1 LSNFWFQTFCSLD
14 YDTRLLFYN
23 ELKTISS
30 LFLLLAHGKKTIEDL
45 FNNIITY
52 MYYDYDNNNL
62 RQEFGKLTN
71 TDPFID
77 QFKSTLSNS
86 KVQYE
91 KDGDIEY
98 KEGDWFFSTINYDS
112 FINGN
117 YLEQFYIKQ
126 MRLTNINN
134 KNFKFINAPK
144 IIVLSSDQ
152 KSMNLCFIVLL
163 MTYSVYSMII

>member
-1 LSNFWFQTFCSLD
+1 
-14 YDTRLLFYN
+14 
-23 ELKTISS
+23 
-30 LFLLLAHGKKTIEDL
+30 
-45 FNNIITY
+45 

>member
-1 LSNFWFQTFCSLD
+1 MKWKDNLCLAQSLSNFWFQTFCSLD

-62 RQEFGKLTN
+62 RQEFGKFTN

-77 QFKSTLSNS
+77 QFKSTLRNS
-86 KVQYE
+86 KV
-91 KDGDIEY
+91 
-98 KEGDWFFSTINYDS
+98 
-112 FINGN
+112 
-117 YLEQFYIKQ
+117 
-126 MRLTNINN
+126 
-134 KNFKFINAPK
+134 
-144 IIVLSSDQ
+144 
-152 KSMNLCFIVLL
+152 
-163 MTYSVYSMII
+163 